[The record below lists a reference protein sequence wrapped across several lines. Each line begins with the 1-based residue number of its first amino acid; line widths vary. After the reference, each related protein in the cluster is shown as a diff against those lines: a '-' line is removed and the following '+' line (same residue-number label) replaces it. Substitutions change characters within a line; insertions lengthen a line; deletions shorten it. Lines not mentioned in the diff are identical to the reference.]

1 MYNNNSMYNTDRYLQ
16 LPKTYLT
23 MISGFP
29 IVWVNVTSLES
40 LEDNSHLIQNVR
52 EARAIGNLVASLI
65 GMQKFKNE
73 DIVIMTSYSAKV
85 KLLRNTVLEACKA
98 INVGTCLQNR
108 YLPTNK
114 LENQL
119 KKVQIGTMD
128 GFQGQESDIVIY
140 NIIRSNP
147 YFFIGFLENYKRLNV
162 AICRARCLLF
172 IIGNATMFLSLEEG
186 QTFVNKEL
194 PNNPS

>member
-1 MYNNNSMYNTDRYLQ
+1 
-16 LPKTYLT
+16 

-40 LEDNSHLIQNVR
+40 LED
-52 EARAIGNLVASLI
+52 AIGNLVASLI

-128 GFQGQESDIVIY
+128 GFQGQESD
-140 NIIRSNP
+140 
-147 YFFIGFLENYKRLNV
+147 
-162 AICRARCLLF
+162 
-172 IIGNATMFLSLEEG
+172 
-186 QTFVNKEL
+186 
-194 PNNPS
+194 